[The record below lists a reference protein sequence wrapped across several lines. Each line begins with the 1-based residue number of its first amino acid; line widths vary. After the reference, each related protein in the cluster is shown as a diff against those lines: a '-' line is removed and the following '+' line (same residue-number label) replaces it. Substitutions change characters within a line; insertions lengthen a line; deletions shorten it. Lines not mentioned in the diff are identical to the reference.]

1 MEKGADPGAIYICST
16 CTGRI
21 GSMNRGDVRELVDK
35 LYLAGRTEDA
45 QFVEKLVFGANNASA
60 EVPSLIKRTVA
71 LKIRKRSI

>member
-1 MEKGADPGAIYICST
+1 
-16 CTGRI
+16 
-21 GSMNRGDVRELVDK
+21 MNRGDVRELVDK

-45 QFVEKLVFGANNASA
+45 QFVEKLIFGANNASA